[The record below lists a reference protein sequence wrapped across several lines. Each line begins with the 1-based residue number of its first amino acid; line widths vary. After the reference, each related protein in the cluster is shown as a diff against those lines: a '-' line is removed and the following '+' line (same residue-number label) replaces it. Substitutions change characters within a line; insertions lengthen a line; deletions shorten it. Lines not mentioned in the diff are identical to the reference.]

1 MGDERDEG
9 QTVPQMTV
17 ETLKGDVRDFLLGHM
32 RNLRKPWAQMSEH
45 EQNDVI
51 WAATNSAS
59 SMIFKAVNLIAAHG
73 FDKVH
78 VQVGKFTVKDG
89 SIKAEFTTTA
99 TDKSLI
105 SIRHAGSAVLVLAD
119 PAVFEGERSAAK
131 ADPDEPGL
139 PMDDDQD
146 EAA

>member
-17 ETLKGDVRDFLLGHM
+17 ETLTGDFRDFLLGH
-32 RNLRKPWAQMSEH
+32 LRDMKKPWAQMSER
-45 EQNDVI
+45 EQNDKI
-51 WAATNSAS
+51 YAATNAARSA
-59 SMIFKAVNLIAAHG
+59 IGAAVNLIAAHG
-73 FDKVH
+73 FEKVH

-89 SIKAEFTTTA
+89 QIKAEFTTTA
-99 TDKSLI
+99 TDESLI

-119 PAVFEGERSAAK
+119 PAVFEGEKSAAQ
-131 ADPDEPGL
+131 ADPDEPAL
-139 PMDDDQD
+139 PMDDEQD

>member
-9 QTVPQMTV
+9 RTVPQMTV
-17 ETLKGDVRDFLLGHM
+17 ETLTGDIRDFLLGH
-32 RNLRKPWAQMSEH
+32 LRDMQKPWAQMSER
-45 EQNDVI
+45 EQNDKI
-51 WAATNSAS
+51 YAATNSARS
-59 SMIFKAVNLIAAHG
+59 TLSAAVNLIAAHG

-89 SIKAEFTTTA
+89 QIKAEFTTAA
-99 TDKSLI
+99 TDASLI

-119 PAVFEGERSAAK
+119 PAVFEGEQGKAE
-131 ADPDEPGL
+131 ADPDEPSL
-139 PMDDDQD
+139 PMDDEQD

>member
-17 ETLKGDVRDFLLGHM
+17 ETLTGDIRDFLLGH
-32 RNLRKPWAQMSEH
+32 LRDMQKPWAQMSER
-45 EQNDVI
+45 EQNDKI
-51 WAATNSAS
+51 YAAS
-59 SMIFKAVNLIAAHG
+59 SAARSVLSAAVNLIAAHG

-89 SIKAEFTTTA
+89 QIKAEFTTNA
-99 TDKSLI
+99 TDASLI

-119 PAVFEGERSAAK
+119 PAVFEGERAAAK

-139 PMDDDQD
+139 PMDDKQD

>member
-17 ETLKGDVRDFLLGHM
+17 ETLTGDIRDFLLGH
-32 RNLRKPWAQMSEH
+32 LRDMQKPWAQMSER
-45 EQNDVI
+45 EQNDKI
-51 WAATNSAS
+51 YAATNAAR
-59 SMIFKAVNLIAAHG
+59 SMIGGAVNLIAAHG

-78 VQVGKFTVKDG
+78 VLVGKFTVKDG

-99 TDKSLI
+99 TDESLI

-119 PAVFEGERSAAK
+119 PAVFEGERAAAK
-131 ADPDEPGL
+131 ADPDEPEL
-139 PMDDDQD
+139 PVDDDRD

>member
-1 MGDERDEG
+1 MGDENRNAPA
-9 QTVPQMTV
+9 VPDLTV
-17 ETLKGDVRDFLLGHM
+17 ETLTGDIRDFLLGH
-32 RNLRKPWAQMSEH
+32 LRDMQKPWAQMSERD
-45 EQNDVI
+45 QNDVI
-51 WAATNSAS
+51 WAATNAAS

-89 SIKAEFTTTA
+89 QIKAEFTTNA
-99 TDKSLI
+99 TDASLI

-119 PAVFEGERSAAK
+119 PAVFEGQRDAAK
-131 ADPDEPGL
+131 ADPDEPEM
-139 PMDDDQD
+139 PFDERD